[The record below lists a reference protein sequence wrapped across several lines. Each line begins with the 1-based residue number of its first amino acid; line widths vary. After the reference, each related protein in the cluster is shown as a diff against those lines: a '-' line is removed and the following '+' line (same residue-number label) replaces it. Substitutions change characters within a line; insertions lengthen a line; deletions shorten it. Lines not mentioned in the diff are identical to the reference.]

1 MMHKS
6 RGTSLILTILFGPL
20 GLLYSTIAG
29 AAILTLLAVIS
40 AATVVGP
47 LVCWVLAIAI
57 GDHATYKYNAGINEW
72 YRIINQHK

>member
-6 RGTSLILTILFGPL
+6 RGVSLALTILFGPL

-29 AAILTLLAVIS
+29 AVILTFLAIIS
-40 AATVVGP
+40 AVTVVGP

-57 GDHATYKYNAGINEW
+57 GDHATHRYNEGINEW
-72 YRIINQHK
+72 VNTLKRR

>member
-6 RGTSLILTILFGPL
+6 RGVSLALTILFGPL

-29 AAILTLLAVIS
+29 AVILTFLAIIS
-40 AATVVGP
+40 AVTVVGP

-57 GDHATYKYNAGINEW
+57 GDLATHRYNAEIDEW
-72 YRIINQHK
+72 VNTLKRR